1 MTDRRPDHDDRHGVP
16 PPVPPEAFERAREAD
31 REYVEDLDA
40 RAAELVEGGVG
51 LARLAVGSAW
61 RTSRWGLSTSM
72 SIAERVVHALA
83 EGRSVTQAANEAATG
98 ARDALLEIAGHP
110 DAVAEEEEPRRRRRE
125 RRPDVE
131 ELRRRGA
138 ELLRK
143 SSDVTY
149 DEATHPAYARILDS
163 LTPDEARILRMLDSE
178 GPQPAVDVR
187 SSSPLPNNSE
197 LVEAGL
203 TMIGGLAGC
212 RHVERTQQYLNNL
225 FRLGLVWFSQEPLR
239 DPGAYQVLE
248 AQPDV
253 AQAMERTKR
262 ARTVRR
268 SIHLTP
274 FGQDFIAICLTPEG
288 GPPAGPPAGPPTQPP
303 PTQPPPTQPPPTQP
317 PPV

>member
-1 MTDRRPDHDDRHGVP
+1 MSRHRDEDRHDVP
-16 PPVPPEAFERAREAD
+16 PPVPPEAFGRADAAD
-31 REYVEDLDA
+31 RDYVEDLDE

-51 LARLAVGSAW
+51 LARLAMGSAW

-72 SIAERVVHALA
+72 HIAERVVAALA
-83 EGRSVTQAANEAATG
+83 EERSVTHAANEAATG
-98 ARDALLEIAGHP
+98 ARDALLELAGYA
-110 DAVAEEEEPRRRRRE
+110 DAASEESQPRRDRRE
-125 RRPDVE
+125 PADVE

-143 SSDVTY
+143 SADVNY
-149 DEATHPAYARILDS
+149 DVEAHPAYVRILAS
-163 LTPDEARILRMLDSE
+163 LTPDEARILRVLDDD

-187 SSSPLPNNSE
+187 SVSAVPNNSE

-203 TMIGGLAGC
+203 TMIGELAGC

-225 FRLGLVWFSQEPLR
+225 FRLGLVWFSSESLR

-253 AQAMERTKR
+253 TRAMDRTKR
-262 ARTVRR
+262 AKTVRR

-274 FGQDFIAICLTPEG
+274 FGTDFVATCLSPEDHPPGGGVPGGGVAGG
-288 GPPAGPPAGPPTQPP
+288 GPGPSAPPR
-303 PTQPPPTQPPPTQP
+303 
-317 PPV
+317 

>member
-1 MTDRRPDHDDRHGVP
+1 MNQHHDDTNHDVP
-16 PPVPPEAFERAREAD
+16 PPVPPEAFDRAREAD

-61 RTSRWGLSTSM
+61 RSSRWGLSTSM
-72 SIAERVVHALA
+72 HIAERVVSALA

-98 ARDALLEIAGHP
+98 ARDALLELAGHA
-110 DAVAEEEEPRRRRRE
+110 DTAAEEQEPRRRRHE
-125 RRPDVE
+125 QPDTE

-143 SSDVTY
+143 SSDVTH
-149 DEATHPAYARILDS
+149 DEGAHPAYARILDS
-163 LTPDEARILRMLDSE
+163 LSPDEARILRMLDSE

-187 SSSPLPNNSE
+187 SASPVPNNSE

-212 RHVERTQQYLNNL
+212 RYVERTQQYLNNL
-225 FRLGLVWFSQEPLR
+225 FRLGLVWFSREPLR
-239 DPGAYQVLE
+239 DPDAYQVLE

-253 AQAMERTKR
+253 MRAMEETKR

-274 FGQDFIAICLTPEG
+274 FGVDFVATCLTPEG
-288 GPPAGPPAGPPTQPP
+288 PVDGSGGGAPP
-303 PTQPPPTQPPPTQP
+303 
-317 PPV
+317 

>member
-1 MTDRRPDHDDRHGVP
+1 MSRDRDEDRYDVP
-16 PPVPPEAFERAREAD
+16 PPVPPEAFDRAHEAD

-51 LARLAVGSAW
+51 LARLAMGGAW
-61 RTSRWGLSTSM
+61 RTSRWSLSTSM
-72 SIAERVVHALA
+72 QIAERVVGALA
-83 EGRSVTQAANEAATG
+83 EGRSVTQAANEAASG
-98 ARDALLEIAGHP
+98 ARDALLELAGYA
-110 DAVAEEEEPRRRRRE
+110 DAAAEQDEPRRSRRE
-125 RRPDVE
+125 PPDAE

-138 ELLRK
+138 ELLRR

-149 DEATHPAYARILDS
+149 DEETHPAYARILSS
-163 LTPDEARILRMLDSE
+163 LSPDEARILRLLDDA

-187 SSSPLPNNSE
+187 SASPVPHNSE
-197 LVEAGL
+197 LVEGGL
-203 TMIGGLAGC
+203 TMIGELAGC

-225 FRLGLVWFSQEPLR
+225 FRLGLVWFSSEPLR

-253 AQAMERTKR
+253 MAAMDRTKR

-274 FGQDFIAICLTPEG
+274 FGTDFVATCLSPEDHPSSGTPDG
-288 GPPAGPPAGPPTQPP
+288 GPPDGGVGGGGVGPSAPPR
-303 PTQPPPTQPPPTQP
+303 
-317 PPV
+317 

>member
-1 MTDRRPDHDDRHGVP
+1 MTDGRDDNTHDVP
-16 PPVPPEAFERAREAD
+16 PPVPPEALGRARDAD

-72 SIAERVVHALA
+72 HIAERVVSSLA
-83 EGRSVTQAANEAATG
+83 EGRSVTQTANEAATG
-98 ARDALLEIAGHP
+98 ARDALLELAGYA
-110 DAVAEEEEPRRRRRE
+110 DAAAEEEEPRRRRGE
-125 RRPDVE
+125 RPDAE

-138 ELLRK
+138 ELLRR
-143 SSDVTY
+143 SSDVTN
-149 DEATHPAYARILDS
+149 DEGAAHPAYARILES
-163 LTPDEARILRMLDSE
+163 LSPDEARILRLMDSQ

-187 SSSPLPNNSE
+187 TSSAVPNNSE

-225 FRLGLVWFSQEPLR
+225 FRLGLVWFSREPLR
-239 DPGAYQVLE
+239 DPDAYQVLE

-253 AQAMERTKR
+253 AEAMERTKR

-274 FGQDFIAICLTPEG
+274 FGVDFVATCLTPEDHLSDPG
-288 GPPAGPPAGPPTQPP
+288 GGVPT
-303 PTQPPPTQPPPTQP
+303 
-317 PPV
+317 